1 MIPMRSQKENT
12 GTAPVTVKKALVLIS
27 QGGYKRIGKMIE
39 DSFAENNCELV
50 FDYFNGEC
58 SANEINRLLKVVK
71 DNGCDLTIGIG
82 GGKIFDTAKAVAHYA
97 GTQVFICP
105 TITSTDHQ
113 NVR

>member
-1 MIPMRSQKENT
+1 MNPRRSKKENT

-58 SANEINRLLKVVK
+58 STNEINRLLKVVRQR
-71 DNGCDLTIGIG
+71 L
-82 GGKIFDTAKAVAHYA
+82 
-97 GTQVFICP
+97 
-105 TITSTDHQ
+105 
-113 NVR
+113 